1 MTAEIESMIAAI
13 NLRAAEIDA
22 ERVAAAAEIADAE
35 QRLGSAYADND
46 LKAVGSLERRLTEA
60 RAIVARAA
68 GALAVLAGR
77 RHDAEQQLAQQSL
90 QDARAAVIELE
101 AQGLSGL
108 RSAVAQGR
116 ALQATWLHLES
127 IAQSAG
133 RIDQQFPNV
142 FAFSYASAGHHP
154 PEVWPG
160 FCKWL
165 TLTAEWLDRQD
176 AKGVAPGV

>member
-1 MTAEIESMIAAI
+1 MTALEIESMIAAI

-22 ERVAAAAEIADAE
+22 ERAAAAAEIAEAE

-46 LKAVGSLERRLTEA
+46 LKTVGAIERRLTEA

-77 RHDAEQQLAQQSL
+77 RHDAEQQLDRQRL
-90 QDARAAVIELE
+90 QDAKALVIEYE

-108 RSAVAQGR
+108 RSVVAQGR
-116 ALQATWLHLES
+116 ALQSTWLHLES

-133 RIDQQFPNV
+133 RIDQQWPNE

-154 PEVWPG
+154 PEVWPQ
-160 FCKWL
+160 FCKWVQL
-165 TLTAEWLDRQD
+165 TSEWLDRQSE
-176 AKGVAPGV
+176 GVAPGV